1 MRHDLEMRPSLER
14 LQRLGAI
21 SKQFGDAHL
30 FGTLLVFRGV
40 SPILSALGMGTL
52 LEDEECPH
60 RGQFGQY
67 AIARIK
73 PRE

>member
-30 FGTLLVFRGV
+30 FGTLL
-40 SPILSALGMGTL
+40 
-52 LEDEECPH
+52 EDEECPH